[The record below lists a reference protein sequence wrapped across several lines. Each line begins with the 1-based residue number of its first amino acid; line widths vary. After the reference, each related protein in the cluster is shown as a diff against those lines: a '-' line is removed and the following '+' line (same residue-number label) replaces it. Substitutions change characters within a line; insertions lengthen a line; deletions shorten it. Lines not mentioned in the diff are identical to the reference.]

1 MLRSQDLAATVRTP
15 INASEAKKVLAH
27 LRAWDGKVSSKWK
40 VRATAHQKA
49 MERGTALDYADV
61 YKELSTLEKSG
72 ALRASDRAHFNQSL
86 EFLVEELANALGKTP
101 DQARKQI
108 VGG

>member
-1 MLRSQDLAATVRTP
+1 MLRSEDLAATVRTP
-15 INASEAKKVLAH
+15 MNAGEAKKLLAH
-27 LRAWDGKVSSKWK
+27 LRTWDGKVSSKWK

-49 MERGTALDYADV
+49 MERGTPKDYADV
-61 YKELSTLEKSG
+61 YKELSTLERDG
-72 ALRASDRAHFNQSL
+72 ALRASDKAHLNQSL

-101 DQARKQI
+101 DQARKQV